1 MPFIKLENFSGI
13 VPRLG
18 VSQLPTNAAQ
28 IARNVKLQSGEL
40 RPWRRKS
47 FEYDLTEPDVQ
58 TIYKLYNNASGD
70 FRWLEFTDDVN
81 IVKSPIADDTD
92 FRIYY
97 TGDGTPKKTNWDLAT
112 GSGVGAGPYPIASLN
127 LGVPAPTVAPTL
139 SAAGGSGSLETR
151 AYVYTNVSTFGSV
164 TEESA
169 PSPAATVNCFEVG
182 ATVTVNGFSAA
193 PTTGYN
199 ITHRRI
205 YRTVVGATAVTYQ
218 LVVEIPVATTTY
230 DDTKT
235 VAELGSLLATNSWN
249 EPPSDLQGIVT
260 MPNGMLA
267 AFRDNEIWF
276 CEPYYPHAWPDLYT
290 LIVDSTIIGL
300 GVYDTTLVV
309 MTTNQPYLITGSSP
323 LAMSQQKLPM
333 FQPCISKRSITSD
346 QYGVL
351 YASPNG
357 LVSISPQ
364 GSDVISQA
372 FYTRDEWQALQP
384 STMLSMIY
392 NNMYIGFYTVGS
404 TTRSLVL
411 TRNDSPPLV
420 EFDFDATAVFVD
432 RSTADIYAVSKFD
445 NTLYQLDANQVNDT
459 TYEWKSRRFV
469 LPKPMS
475 FAAFKLRADFEVIE
489 DTEAYNALVDQ
500 IIASNQAI
508 WATSSGNLGGVLNG
522 ATLNTYELNGSILQ
536 TIPEIGET
544 RSINV
549 FFYGDN
555 GLYYQTGVTSQEPIR
570 MPGCGKCSIWEILI
584 SGNVPVRSLAVATS
598 IEELKAIDE

>member
-1 MPFIKLENFSGI
+1 
-13 VPRLG
+13 
-18 VSQLPTNAAQ
+18 
-28 IARNVKLQSGEL
+28 
-40 RPWRRKS
+40 
-47 FEYDLTEPDVQ
+47 
-58 TIYKLYNNASGD
+58 
-70 FRWLEFTDDVN
+70 
-81 IVKSPIADDTD
+81 
-92 FRIYY
+92 
-97 TGDGTPKKTNWDLAT
+97 
-112 GSGVGAGPYPIASLN
+112 
-127 LGVPAPTVAPTL
+127 
-139 SAAGGSGSLETR
+139 
-151 AYVYTNVSTFGSV
+151 
-164 TEESA
+164 
-169 PSPAATVNCFEVG
+169 
-182 ATVTVNGFSAA
+182 
-193 PTTGYN
+193 
-199 ITHRRI
+199 
-205 YRTVVGATAVTYQ
+205 
-218 LVVEIPVATTTY
+218 
-230 DDTKT
+230 
-235 VAELGSLLATNSWN
+235 
-249 EPPSDLQGIVT
+249 
-260 MPNGMLA
+260 
-267 AFRDNEIWF
+267 
-276 CEPYYPHAWPDLYT
+276 
-290 LIVDSTIIGL
+290 
-300 GVYDTTLVV
+300 VYDTTLVV